1 MGIKLDYQNDKI
13 FVNNI
18 EIANTSGLVGGVVQ
32 VTPYG
37 TITATNL
44 QTALEQLAD
53 QNFRSEEEPTGLNI
67 EQGDLW
73 YDIDDDQLK
82 VYRETSTGVFEW
94 VPIIVSNLSDD
105 SDTLDAGSYFQEKL
119 NGKYY

>member
-13 FVNNI
+13 FVNDI
-18 EIANTSGLVGGVVQ
+18 EVANTTGLVGGVVQ

-53 QNFRSEEEPTGLNI
+53 QNFRTEEEPTGPNI
-67 EQGDLW
+67 QEGDLW
-73 YDIDDDQLK
+73 YDTNDDQLK
-82 VYRETSTGVFEW
+82 VYRETSVGVFEW
-94 VPIIVSNLSDD
+94 VPIIVSND
-105 SDTLDAGSYFQEKL
+105 SDTSDNLDAGSY
-119 NGKYY
+119 

>member
-13 FVNNI
+13 FVNDI

-53 QNFRSEEEPTGLNI
+53 QNFRSEEEPTGPNVQ
-67 EQGDLW
+67 EGDLW
-73 YDIDDDQLK
+73 YDTNDDQLK
-82 VYRETSTGVFEW
+82 VYRETSVGVFDW
-94 VPIIVSNLSDD
+94 VPIIVSNESETSDN
-105 SDTLDAGSYFQEKL
+105 LDAGSY
-119 NGKYY
+119 

>member
-1 MGIKLDYQNDKI
+1 MGIKLDYQNDKV
-13 FVNNI
+13 FVNDI

-53 QNFRSEEEPTGLNI
+53 QNFRSEEEPTGPNVQ
-67 EQGDLW
+67 EGDLW
-73 YDIDDDQLK
+73 YDTNDDQLK
-82 VYRETSTGVFEW
+82 VYRETSVGVFDW
-94 VPIIVSNLSDD
+94 VPIIVSNESETSDN
-105 SDTLDAGSYFQEKL
+105 LDAGSY
-119 NGKYY
+119 

>member
-13 FVNNI
+13 FVNDI
-18 EIANTSGLVGGVVQ
+18 EIANTSGLVGGIVQ

-53 QNFRSEEEPTGLNI
+53 QNFRSDEEPSGTNV

-73 YDIDDDQLK
+73 YDTNDDQIK
-82 VYRETSTGVFEW
+82 VYRETSVGVFDW
-94 VPIIVSNLSDD
+94 VPIIVSNE
-105 SDTLDAGSYFQEKL
+105 SDTSDNLDAGSY
-119 NGKYY
+119 

>member
-13 FVNNI
+13 YVNDI
-18 EIANTSGLVGGVVQ
+18 EIANTGGLVGGVVQ

-37 TITATNL
+37 TITATDL

-53 QNFRSEEEPTGLNI
+53 QNFRSDEEPVGPNV

-82 VYRETSTGVFEW
+82 VYRETSPGTFEW
-94 VPIIVSNLSDD
+94 VPVIVSNLSDD
-105 SDTLDAGSYFQEKL
+105 SDTLDAGSYF
-119 NGKYY
+119 